1 MPSAPSTPS
10 TRSGGPAPSAPSAP
24 SDPSAPTAPP
34 LPPATSTAPSTRAL
48 RLLRAA
54 GLVSNFDRFCIAP
67 MLVLIA
73 GPLGTDLS
81 TMALAA
87 GVYYLAY
94 GLMQPVWGLA
104 SDRMGRIRV
113 LRLSL
118 AAGSLAAALSA
129 LAPNATLLIVA
140 RALSGACFAACIP
153 ATLSHVGDVVPA
165 ERRQRPLTDLMT
177 AFSLGTA
184 LGTVTAGVLAHYAGW
199 RLVFALP
206 ALLAGYL
213 WHALRHLPEPARR
226 PSGSPL
232 LAPFRVVLGS
242 PWMWYVMAVALLEGA
257 VLLGFLTYL
266 APALEA
272 RGVPASVA
280 GAVSALYGVGA
291 MACAQLVKKLVDR
304 WSPAVLIVAGGAQAG
319 AAYALAAVSR
329 SVPVLAV
336 TALLLGS
343 GWSFLHTTIQTWATA
358 VTPEA
363 RATGVAM
370 FGVSL
375 YGGSALAGGLTA
387 DAAGHHAYG
396 GIFLAAALLTIPLTL
411 AAAVGRARYR

>member
-1 MPSAPSTPS
+1 MPSKLSTASTGSGGPDPSAPSRPPAA
-10 TRSGGPAPSAPSAP
+10 PAPP
-24 SDPSAPTAPP
+24 
-34 LPPATSTAPSTRAL
+34 TRAL

-73 GPLGTDLS
+73 GPLGTGLS

-87 GVYYLAY
+87 GVYYLTY
-94 GLMQPVWGLA
+94 GLMQPAWGLA

-129 LAPNATLLIVA
+129 LAPNAPLLIVA

-153 ATLSHVGDVVPA
+153 ATLSHIGDVVPA

-232 LAPFRVVLGS
+232 LAPFRVVLAT

-272 RGVPASVA
+272 RGVPAPVA

-291 MACAQLVKKLVDR
+291 MACAQLVKKLVGR
-304 WSPAVLIVAGGAQAG
+304 WSPTALIVAGGAQAG

-329 SVPVLAV
+329 SELALAV
-336 TALLLGS
+336 TALLLGT
-343 GWSFLHTTIQTWATA
+343 GWSFLHTTVQAWATA
-358 VTPEA
+358 VTPAA

-387 DAAGHHAYG
+387 GAAGHHAYG

-411 AAAVGRARYR
+411 AAAIGRARYRCSPAA